1 MVQPDV
7 LFLSLPCMYIPV
19 YIAKQPINL
28 LLFFIFRCG
37 NVFARPER
45 LKRHME
51 FRHSQPAEWK
61 FKCVICGRG
70 CAGKKS
76 YKSHML
82 KKHAITG
89 PIEELTNMDPT
100 PFMTDKPK
108 RSKTVRA
115 MKQELTDINDVVAVH
130 QLQRVQQQVQQVQ
143 QQVQQVQHP
152 QAFAVCAPQEMQVA
166 PTEDVTAADQEHLAA
181 VASVINQQ
189 QPAASL
195 HPAAQPQ
202 QLPRNVTIVHGL
214 QNPNDGQ
221 NTIYL
226 SIPGN
231 IGEKDQIV
239 AATQQNLMNFPQLVM
254 APPGAIQTHGAHQM
268 AAAAPAQG
276 GLHVL
281 AAAPQQNNQP
291 HATPVQTV
299 LMATHPAPIQQQP
312 VEVSAATAVP
322 VSMQQVIN
330 AQTPQS
336 FQGFAGFTNYDQYQ
350 PQL

>member
-1 MVQPDV
+1 
-7 LFLSLPCMYIPV
+7 
-19 YIAKQPINL
+19 
-28 LLFFIFRCG
+28 
-37 NVFARPER
+37 
-45 LKRHME
+45 
-51 FRHSQPAEWK
+51 
-61 FKCVICGRG
+61 
-70 CAGKKS
+70 
-76 YKSHML
+76 
-82 KKHAITG
+82 
-89 PIEELTNMDPT
+89 MDPT
-100 PFMTDKPK
+100 PFMTEKPK
-108 RSKTVRA
+108 RKTVRA

-143 QQVQQVQHP
+143 QQVQHQVQQQVQQ
-152 QAFAVCAPQEMQVA
+152 QAFAVQEMQGVA
-166 PTEDVTAADQEHLAA
+166 AEDTTTTDQEHLAA

-189 QPAASL
+189 VQQPAAAL
-195 HPAAQPQ
+195 HPAQAQ

-231 IGEKDQIV
+231 LGEKDQIV
-239 AATQQNLMNFPQLVM
+239 AAAQQNVMNFPQLVM
-254 APPGAIQTHGAHQM
+254 APTGAAIQTHGAHQM

-281 AAAPQQNNQP
+281 AAAPQQNPNQP

-299 LMATHPAPIQQQP
+299 LMATHPAAPIQQPVP
-312 VEVSAATAVP
+312 VEVSAAAAVP

-330 AQTPQS
+330 AQTQQP